1 MCSLYSDIH
10 PGSHVPRSFLSATL
24 RPLSV
29 FLWRR
34 THAFNALQKL
44 RLCVS
49 NLFLGLLCKSLMCVV
64 YISQDWLSD
73 GSHPVITPGLHSP
86 MSCSPTREIT
96 FISRSITGMP
106 KEKYDP
112 PDPRRMYT
120 IMSSEEAA
128 NGKKSYWAEL
138 EISGKFETH
147 LCFFTLLLACF
158 YVNMYLIARSMQTLD
173 HYTYMWP
180 FFKLLPQNWKH
191 KKKLYAIVCCFSS
204 LEPRDPN
211 LCWHCSTPYTK
222 RTLKRHGVSCTG
234 PWPQLHWTPLGW
246 TGMQTDITAWPHYCY
261 YGWMNTHL
269 YSHTR
274 EWSGKSL

>member
-10 PGSHVPRSFLSATL
+10 PGSHAPRSFLSATL

-49 NLFLGLLCKSLMCVV
+49 NLFLGLLCKSLMCVM

-73 GSHPVITPGLHSP
+73 RLHPVITPGLHSP

-96 FISRSITGMP
+96 FISCSITGMP

-138 EISGKFETH
+138 EISGKWDTFM
-147 LCFFTLLLACF
+147 LFYIIASMFFLGS
-158 YVNMYLIARSMQTLD
+158 VNMYLIARSMQTLD
-173 HYTYMWP
+173 HHTYLWS

-191 KKKLYAIVCCFSS
+191 KKFLYVVVCCFSS

-211 LCWHCSTPYTK
+211 LCWP
-222 RTLKRHGVSCTG
+222 RTQSDLYK
-234 PWPQLHWTPLGW
+234 
-246 TGMQTDITAWPHYCY
+246 GMACPVQSPDRNPTE
-261 YGWMNTHL
+261 HL
-269 YSHTR
+269 
-274 EWSGKSL
+274 